1 MFNFITKD
9 NKAEN
14 LFYQLPKALIYEGK
28 YKSLS
33 ANAKILYS
41 FLYDRTNL
49 SIINNWFDKEGKV
62 YIICELSEIELIL
75 NCSRGTANKTLK
87 ELEKANLVMK
97 YRNGQGKAN
106 FLYVAKV
113 DTTQDTLDTHVK
125 LHKRQLEIKKS
136 KYYTSIENTEVEK
149 TEKEKNTSKASDTNR
164 STKIEL
170 LEVQKLDCK
179 YNKYKEKDD
188 DDDLAPAKKS
198 ILDTIG
204 IEKENTDNDIT
215 EIKKKVL
222 DLFNVSSRQKEVLY
236 KLDDVTLEKAIDMT
250 LANDGESFSYLYKV
264 YITLVNEDKKNV
276 HHADNKS
283 NAMNNITKDNYNI
296 SYKSKKVNKF
306 NNFNQTVDK
315 YSAEELAKKIA
326 ESQKRKFNL

>member
-14 LFYQLPKALIYEGK
+14 LYYQLPKALVYESK

-113 DTTQDTLDTHVK
+113 DTTQDTLDIHVK
-125 LHKRQLEIKKS
+125 LHKRELEIKKS
-136 KYYTSIENTEVEK
+136 KFYTSIENTSVEK
-149 TEKEKNTSKASDTNR
+149 IEKEKNTSKASDTNR
-164 STKIEL
+164 SINFRL
-170 LEVQKLDCK
+170 LEVQNLDCK
-179 YNKYKEKDD
+179 ENKYKEDD

-198 ILDTIG
+198 IFDTIG

-215 EIKKKVL
+215 ETKKKVL
-222 DLFNVSSRQKEVLY
+222 DLFTVSSRQKEVLY

-250 LANDGESFSYLYKV
+250 LANDGKSFSYLYKV
-264 YITLVNEDKKNV
+264 YITLVNEDKKNTP
-276 HHADNKS
+276 HADIKS
-283 NAMNNITKDNYNI
+283 NAKGITKDNYRLT
-296 SYKSKKVNKF
+296 YKSKNVNKF

-315 YSAEELAKKIA
+315 YSAEELEKKIA
-326 ESQKRKFNL
+326 ESQKRKFGM

>member
-1 MFNFITKD
+1 MFNFITKE

-14 LFYQLPKALIYEGK
+14 LYYQLPKALIYEGK

-49 SIINNWFDKEGKV
+49 SILNDWYDKEGKV

-125 LHKRQLEIKKS
+125 LHKRELEIKKS
-136 KYYTSIENTEVEK
+136 KYYTSVDNASVEQ
-149 TEKEKNTSKASDTNR
+149 TEKEKNTSKASNSNR
-164 STKIEL
+164 SINIRL
-170 LEVQKLDCK
+170 LEVQNLDRK
-179 YNKYKEKDD
+179 ENKYKEDD
-188 DDDLAPAKKS
+188 DDDLAPAKNND
-198 ILDTIG
+198 LDLVET
-204 IEKENTDNDIT
+204 NDLDLSET
-215 EIKKKVL
+215 KKKVL
-222 DLFNVSSRQKEVLY
+222 DLFTVSDRQKKILD
-236 KLDDVTLEKAIDMT
+236 KLNDMILDKAIDTT
-250 LANDGESFSYLYKV
+250 LANDGKSFSYLYKV
-264 YITLVNEDKKNV
+264 YNTLVNEGKKNTLY
-276 HHADNKS
+276 ADIKPNVKG
-283 NAMNNITKDNYNI
+283 NITKDNSNI
-296 SYKSKKVNKF
+296 AYKSNKVNKF
-306 NNFNQTVDK
+306 INFKQTTDK
-315 YSAEELAKKIA
+315 YTTDELEKKIA
-326 ESQKRKFNL
+326 ESQKRKFGL

>member
-1 MFNFITKD
+1 MFNFITKE

-14 LFYQLPKALIYEGK
+14 LYYQLPKALIYEGK

-49 SIINNWFDKEGKV
+49 SIINDWYDKEGKV

-136 KYYTSIENTEVEK
+136 KYYTSVDNASVEK
-149 TEKEKNTSKASDTNR
+149 TEKEKNTSKASNSNR
-164 STKIEL
+164 SINFRL
-170 LEVQKLDCK
+170 LEVQNLDRK
-179 YNKYKEKDD
+179 ENKYKEDD
-188 DDDLAPAKKS
+188 DDDLAPAK
-198 ILDTIG
+198 
-204 IEKENTDNDIT
+204 DNDLDLVET
-215 EIKKKVL
+215 NELDLSETKKKVL
-222 DLFNVSSRQKEVLY
+222 DLFTVSDRQMKILNELNDMI
-236 KLDDVTLEKAIDMT
+236 LDKAIDTT
-250 LANDGESFSYLYKV
+250 LANDGKSFTYLYKV
-264 YITLVNEDKKNV
+264 YNTLVNEGKKNTL
-276 HHADNKS
+276 HADIKS
-283 NAMNNITKDNYNI
+283 NVKGNITKDNYNI

-315 YSAEELAKKIA
+315 YSAEELEKKIA

>member
-14 LFYQLPKALIYEGK
+14 LYYQLPKALVYESK

-113 DTTQDTLDTHVK
+113 DTSQETLDTHVK
-125 LHKRQLEIKKS
+125 LHKRELEIKKS
-136 KYYTSIENTEVEK
+136 KFYTSIENTSVEK
-149 TEKEKNTSKASDTNR
+149 IEKEKNTSKASDTNR
-164 STKIEL
+164 SINFRL
-170 LEVQKLDCK
+170 LGVQNLDCK
-179 YNKYKEKDD
+179 ENKYKKDD

-215 EIKKKVL
+215 ETKKKVL

-236 KLDDVTLEKAIDMT
+236 KLDDVLLEKAIDMT
-250 LANDGESFSYLYKV
+250 LANDGKSFSYLYKV
-264 YITLVNEDKKNV
+264 YITLVEDKKNTP
-276 HHADNKS
+276 HADIKP
-283 NAMNNITKDNYNI
+283 NAKGITKDNSNI
-296 SYKSKKVNKF
+296 TYKSKKVNKF

>member
-1 MFNFITKD
+1 MFNFITKE
-9 NKAEN
+9 NKAAN
-14 LFYQLPKALIYEGK
+14 LYYQLPKALIYESK

-49 SIINNWFDKEGKV
+49 SIINDWYDKEGKV

-113 DTTQDTLDTHVK
+113 DTSQETLDTHVK
-125 LHKRQLEIKKS
+125 LHKRELEIKKS
-136 KYYTSIENTEVEK
+136 NFYTSIENTSVEK
-149 TEKEKNTSKASDTNR
+149 TEKEKNTSKASDSNR
-164 STKIEL
+164 SIKIEL
-170 LEVQKLDCK
+170 LEVQNLDCK
-179 YNKYKEKDD
+179 ENKYKELDD

-204 IEKENTDNDIT
+204 IEKETIDNIT
-215 EIKKKVL
+215 ETKKKVL
-222 DLFNVSSRQKEVLY
+222 DLFNVSSRQKEVLD
-236 KLDDVTLEKAIDMT
+236 KLDDIALEKAIDMT
-250 LANDGESFSYLYKV
+250 LANDGKSFSYLYKV
-264 YITLVNEDKKNV
+264 YITLVNDKKNV
-276 HHADNKS
+276 LHADIKS
-283 NAMNNITKDNYNI
+283 NAKNNITKDNYNI
-296 SYKSKKVNKF
+296 SYKPKKVNKF

-315 YSAEELAKKIA
+315 YSAEELERKIA

>member
-14 LFYQLPKALIYEGK
+14 LYYQLPKALVYESK

-49 SIINNWFDKEGKV
+49 SILNDWYDKEGKV

-136 KYYTSIENTEVEK
+136 KYYTSVDNASVEQ
-149 TEKEKNTSKASDTNR
+149 TEKEKNTSKASNSNR
-164 STKIEL
+164 SINFRL
-170 LEVQKLDCK
+170 LEVQNLDCK
-179 YNKYKEKDD
+179 ENKYKEDD
-188 DDDLAPAKKS
+188 DDDLAPAKKND
-198 ILDTIG
+198 LDLVETN
-204 IEKENTDNDIT
+204 ELDLSET
-215 EIKKKVL
+215 KKKVL
-222 DLFNVSSRQKEVLY
+222 DLFTVSNRQMKILD
-236 KLDDVTLEKAIDMT
+236 KLNDMILDKAIDTT
-250 LANDGESFSYLYKV
+250 LANDGKSFTYLYKV
-264 YITLVNEDKKNV
+264 YNTLVNEGKKNTL
-276 HHADNKS
+276 HADTKS
-283 NAMNNITKDNYNI
+283 NAKGITKDNSRL
-296 SYKSKKVNKF
+296 SYKSNKVNKF

-315 YSAEELAKKIA
+315 YSANELEKKIA
-326 ESQKRKFNL
+326 ESQKRKFGL